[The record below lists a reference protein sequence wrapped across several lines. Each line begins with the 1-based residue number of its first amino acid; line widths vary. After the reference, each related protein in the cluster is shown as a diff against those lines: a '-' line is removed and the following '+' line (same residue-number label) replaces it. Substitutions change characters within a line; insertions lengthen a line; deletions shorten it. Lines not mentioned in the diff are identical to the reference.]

1 MNMEYNTN
9 RGTMAYTALI
19 VDDDE
24 HTRIIYERILKH
36 AGFQVSLASDGA
48 QALELLEHHSADI
61 LFLDILLPKVN
72 GTVVLNYI
80 QDASHLTDMYVVI
93 VSAHNRFERSAEI
106 KRANEFFV
114 KPVRPMEI
122 EEVARRVIAHL
133 AARSNN

>member
-1 MNMEYNTN
+1 MP
-9 RGTMAYTALI
+9 YTALI

-24 HTRIIYERILKH
+24 HTRMIYERILKH
-36 AGFQVSLASDGA
+36 AGFQVTLASDGA
-48 QALELLEHHSADI
+48 QALELLETSGADV

-72 GTVVLNYI
+72 GTVVLNFVR
-80 QDASHLTDMYVVI
+80 DSAHLNNMYVVI

-114 KPVRPMEI
+114 KPVRPMEL

-133 AARSNN
+133 STQSNN